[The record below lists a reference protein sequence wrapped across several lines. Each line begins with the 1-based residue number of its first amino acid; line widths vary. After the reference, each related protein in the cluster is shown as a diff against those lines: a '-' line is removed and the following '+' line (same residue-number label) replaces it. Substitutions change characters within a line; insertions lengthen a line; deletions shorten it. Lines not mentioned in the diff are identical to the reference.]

1 LCLFIVGLILLQGG
15 AGDLSSAFGGGGQ
28 LDSALGVG
36 AGRKMSKLTGWL
48 GVSFLAIVTL
58 LAIPSKT
65 DLRELAGSPPPD
77 KADAAAPVTIEPQV
91 IPAEPAKDDAAVIG
105 APPAAEPVKSEDA
118 APADAAPVQVPAE
131 VAPEGAPAAAE
142 PKAEPAPAPVPESK
156 DAAKPAGGKK
166 LTLD

>member
-1 LCLFIVGLILLQGG
+1 LFIFTLKVILWPLCLFIVGLILLQGG

-58 LAIPSKT
+58 LAIPSKG
-65 DLRELAGSPPPD
+65 DLRSLAGSPPPD
-77 KADAAAPVTIEPQV
+77 KTEAAPATTDPQV
-91 IPAEPAKDDAAVIG
+91 ITVEPPKTDEAVIG
-105 APPAAEPVKSEDA
+105 APPAVEPVKTEDA
-118 APADAAPVQVPAE
+118 APADAAPAQ
-131 VAPEGAPAAAE
+131 APTDAAPAAPE
-142 PKAEPAPAPVPESK
+142 PKADPAPAPAPV
-156 DAAKPAGGKK
+156 GGKK